1 MAAELLVGLDRAP
14 RHTHTYLWA
23 DYIELRC
30 WLSLDGY
37 FSLDDAEE
45 ALQESADYNAG
56 NEDAAEAEAPEEWID
71 KMSGKWSACELALRR
86 RAQVFGAA
94 YPFRIAED
102 YRGIEKSLAGDSG
115 DARWYRFLLVASAL
129 RYIPRHNAT
138 TMAFEE
144 ASLAVFRNLLPSGS
158 EVHGFW
164 PGAGRYP
171 TGAPERVTQL
181 AADLQGWPTFSD
193 NAFKAGDRGDS
204 GLDLV
209 AWHPLWDQRN
219 RIPVALAQCGCS
231 SEEWKTKPM
240 STSRDK
246 LNNLFSLSTSEWGR
260 YYFMP
265 HDMHGGGRRWT
276 DGVDGDLPA
285 VIVMDRLRI
294 LRAAQYF
301 ETPLPRSAE
310 ERVAEFDAQTFR

>member
-1 MAAELLVGLDRAP
+1 MSADLFSGLDRAP
-14 RHTHTYLWA
+14 SHSDIFLWA

-30 WLSLDGY
+30 WLNPDGY

-56 NEDAAEAEAPEEWID
+56 NEDAVEPPAPAVWID
-71 KMSGKWSACELALRR
+71 KMAKRWSACELALRR
-86 RAQVFGAA
+86 RARHFGAA
-94 YPFRIAED
+94 YPFQIAD
-102 YRGIEKSLAGDSG
+102 GYRGIEKAETPDHV

-129 RYIPRHNAT
+129 QYMPRINAT
-138 TMAFEE
+138 TSAFEE
-144 ASLAVFRNLLPSGS
+144 ASLAVFKNLLPQGS

-164 PGAGRYP
+164 PGTGRYP
-171 TGAPERVTQL
+171 PRAPDRITQL
-181 AADLQGWPTFSD
+181 AADLRGRPMFSN

-219 RIPVALAQCGCS
+219 RIPIALAQCGCS
-231 SEEWKTKPM
+231 AEDWKTKPM

-246 LNNLFSLSTSEWGR
+246 LLPLLGLSTSEWGR

-265 HDMHGGGRRWT
+265 HDMHGGGGQWADGT
-276 DGVDGDLPA
+276 DSDLPA

-294 LRAAQYF
+294 LRAAQHF
-301 ETPLPRSAE
+301 ETQLPRSAE

>member
-1 MAAELLVGLDRAP
+1 MPVEILSGLDRAP
-14 RHTHTYLWA
+14 RRSDIYLWA

-30 WLSLDGY
+30 WLNPDGY

-56 NEDAAEAEAPEEWID
+56 NEDAVEPAAPEEWID
-71 KMSGKWSACELALRR
+71 KMSGRWSACERALRR
-86 RAQVFGAA
+86 RAESFGAA
-94 YPFRIAED
+94 YPFRLAED
-102 YRGIEKSLAGDSG
+102 YRGIEKSEVADHS
-115 DARWYRFLLVASAL
+115 DARWYRFLLIASAL
-129 RYIPRHNAT
+129 QYVSRHNAT
-138 TMAFEE
+138 ASAFEE
-144 ASLAVFRNLLPSGS
+144 ASLAVFRNLLPHGS

-171 TGAPERVTQL
+171 LEAPARLTQL
-181 AADLQGWPTFSD
+181 AADLRGKPAFSD
-193 NAFKAGDRGDS
+193 NAFRAGDRGDS

-231 SEEWKTKPM
+231 VEDWKTKPM

-246 LNNLFSLSTSEWGR
+246 LIPLLGLSTSEWGR

-265 HDMHGGGRRWT
+265 HDMHGGGERWA
-276 DGVDGDLPA
+276 DGTDGDLPA

-294 LRAAQYF
+294 LRAAQQF
-301 ETPLPRSAE
+301 ATPLPQRALD
-310 ERVAEFDAQTFR
+310 RVAEFDAQTFR